1 MHVSCSMHDL
11 LKILVDQYAI
21 RFAKITCGNK
31 FQLEKSYL
39 IFFKL
44 SDNIMKD
51 IKLLDVIVLS

>member
-1 MHVSCSMHDL
+1 MNDL

-21 RFAKITCGNK
+21 RSAKNTCADK
-31 FQLEKSYL
+31 FQLGKSYL

-44 SDNIMKD
+44 SDKIMKD

>member
-1 MHVSCSMHDL
+1 MHDL